1 MLRFGL
7 FGAGRIGRVHAAS
20 VAMHPRAELA
30 VVYDP
35 VEPAA
40 REVAAQYGAAPT
52 GDAET
57 ILGDPEHRRRHHR
70 LADAD
75 PRGTC

>member
-35 VEPAA
+35 VEAAA
-40 REVAAQYGAAPT
+40 REVEIGRASCR
-52 GDAET
+52 E
-57 ILGDPEHRRRHHR
+57 RV
-70 LADAD
+70 
-75 PRGTC
+75 

>member
-35 VEPAA
+35 VEAAA
-40 REVAAQYGAAPT
+40 REVAAQYGARPPGT
-52 GDAET
+52 
-57 ILGDPEHRRRHHR
+57 RRRSSAI
-70 LADAD
+70 LTSTPSSS
-75 PRGTC
+75 PRRRRPTSTC